1 MEVSRALAPLLCAWL
16 LVGGCGKAPAAT
28 PGPQAAATRAASTG
42 PAAPGGGSDT
52 ASPSPAPGTSGATTP
67 GPVWSA
73 VPGQVAVPPTPSPG
87 ARHAE
92 PALLTIPA
100 LGVRSDLERLLIGPG
115 GELTPPR
122 AFDRAGWYASGVR
135 PGDTGPAVIAGH
147 VDSESGPAV
156 FAGLRRLRGGDEI
169 HIDRA
174 DGTRVRFEVD
184 TVRTAAKADFPT
196 GDVYGAT
203 PDAQLRLITCGG
215 RFDGERGHY
224 TDNVIVF
231 ASLKP

>member
-1 MEVSRALAPLLCAWL
+1 MKVSGALVPLLCAWL
-16 LVGGCGKAPAAT
+16 LTGGCGNAPADAPAPQTT
-28 PGPQAAATRAASTG
+28 PATRAVSASPTA
-42 PAAPGGGSDT
+42 PPGGSAT
-52 ASPSPAPGTSGATTP
+52 TSSSRGTTTP

-92 PALLTIPA
+92 PALVTIPA
-100 LGVRSDLERLLIGPG
+100 LGVRSDLERLTIGPN

-122 AFDRAGWYASGVR
+122 AFDRAGWYAAGVR
-135 PGDTGPAVIAGH
+135 PGNTGPAVIAGH

-156 FAGLRRLRGGDEI
+156 FAELGRLRKGDEI
-169 HIDRA
+169 HVGRT
-174 DGTRVRFEVD
+174 DGTRVLFEVD
-184 TVRTAAKADFPT
+184 AVRTAAKADFPT

-215 RFDGERGHY
+215 RFDDERGHY